1 MIKNLLST
9 RSLTTFICRD
19 RSKNA
24 GDHSDDHAGN
34 SSHRNRNARGSNRF
48 KHGNRPRRDKR
59 CKDIATRCAL
69 TEQQIRKKRGADKS
83 GERRGNIHGRS
94 DDTPRPYGYRP
105 RCDQNDIERKR
116 VLAGPI
122 RIGRK
127 LLKADAIRLLGK
139 RGRDGKRL
147 CTRGMLD
154 MRCQRGAEYS
164 EKRAEMAATLAAM
177 EGAGTPAS
185 QRLLIM
191 N

>member
-1 MIKNLLST
+1 MRLNGDGSDGST
-9 RSLTTFICRD
+9 RDKR
-19 RSKNA
+19 
-24 GDHSDDHAGN
+24 
-34 SSHRNRNARGSNRF
+34 
-48 KHGNRPRRDKR
+48 HGNGPNYAKRSSGACRQNRSRLAQRGWLDQIVCHER

-94 DDTPRPYGYRP
+94 DDAPRPYGYRP